1 MFSSQKKSITFW
13 QFLTPQKL
21 HIWVDAWLAR
31 FPIHIWGSTII
42 KQRFTLGAFVWPLST
57 VCNHMTLNNI
67 CSRGG
72 IITLVAFV
80 RFHWMMFVLRSWAK
94 IYSQSLSSCDS
105 LSDFSCTYVFLGSPI
120 HLTQELLI
128 WIKIWHWDL
137 NVKKAWHSLYH
148 LSHLESQDNKS
159 FEDMRILIFQDLR
172 ILKSCA

>member
-80 RFHWMMFVLRSWAK
+80 RFHWMIFFFTVVVFMWLFVRLLIYMF
-94 IYSQSLSSCDS
+94 
-105 LSDFSCTYVFLGSPI
+105 FGSPI
-120 HLTQELLI
+120 HLTQELLL
-128 WIKIWHWDL
+128 WTRSSKMNLAPW
-137 NVKKAWHSLYH
+137 
-148 LSHLESQDNKS
+148 
-159 FEDMRILIFQDLR
+159 LR
-172 ILKSCA
+172 